1 MSAVEVSLDSLLG
14 QACWSIQV
22 ARRVVTDLP
31 ADLVGPPRL
40 AAFQAL
46 TSLVTPTLDVID
58 PPMVMQR
65 VMTERNVGWE
75 DTCRWLTTVTVG
87 QGGGTSD
94 YHLNVVRE
102 ATARERL
109 AMAGVRIQQGAYNEA
124 SDLAEIVALGRD
136 GLEKIEVRTAQAPP
150 TVSELLM
157 PHLERLETQDTTKRL
172 STGLHDLDHLL
183 AGGFRPGQL
192 VVVGAR
198 PGAGKSLLLGGFALH
213 AAINEGT
220 TVHFASLEMGREEL
234 MDRFLASQAQISLR
248 ALTGRSLDERGWSR
262 LSKHL
267 DAITNSRL
275 HVDDTPTQTVAAIS
289 AAAKPQRPALV
300 LVDYLQL
307 LAPTGKQMNREQEVA
322 ALSRS
327 LKLLAR
333 DLDCTVVAASQLNR
347 ESDKRQDRKPRLS
360 DLRESGAIEA
370 DADLVLL
377 LDRDDQDDTEG
388 TDAALIVA
396 KQRGG
401 PLGTVSLVF
410 SGDHAR
416 FMSAWKPS

>member
-1 MSAVEVSLDSLLG
+1 VTEVEVSLDALLG
-14 QACWSIQV
+14 QACWDITV
-22 ARRVVTDLP
+22 ARRVVAELP
-31 ADLVGPPRL
+31 DDLVGPPRL
-40 AAFQAL
+40 AAFLAL

-65 VMTERNVGWE
+65 VMTDKNPGWE
-75 DTCRWLTTVTVG
+75 DTCRWLPNVTTGMWV
-87 QGGGTSD
+87 GTSGW
-94 YHLNVVRE
+94 HLDIIRE

-109 AMAGVRIQQGAYNEA
+109 FQTAARTQQMAATADLADAVSLAREGLDRIQ
-124 SDLAEIVALGRD
+124 
-136 GLEKIEVRTAQAPP
+136 VRTADAPP
-150 TVSELLM
+150 TIADLLM

-172 STGLHDLDHLL
+172 STGLPDLDHLL

-192 VVVGAR
+192 VIVGAR
-198 PGAGKSLLLGGFALH
+198 PGVGKSLLLGGFALH
-213 AAINEGT
+213 AAIREHA

-234 MDRFLASQAQISLR
+234 MDRFLASEASVSLR
-248 ALTGRSLDERGWSR
+248 AITGRSLDEEGWSR
-262 LSKHL
+262 LARHL
-267 DAITNSRL
+267 DDISSARL
-275 HVDDTPTQTVAAIS
+275 HIDDTPTQTVPAIA

-307 LAPTGKQMNREQEVA
+307 VCPAGKTNNREQEVA
-322 ALSRS
+322 ALSRA

-333 DLDCTVVAASQLNR
+333 DLDCTVIAASQLNR
-347 ESDKRQDRKPRLS
+347 ESDKRNDRKPRLS

-377 LDRDDQDDTEG
+377 LDRDDNDETLG
-388 TDAALIVA
+388 TDASLIVA

-401 PLGTVSLVF
+401 PLGSVPLVF

-416 FMSAWKPS
+416 FMSAWRGR